1 MAETLERNP
10 HAAVRPEWL
19 ALRTEAILEPELK
32 IVDPHHHLWDRQDN
46 RYLFHDLLA
55 DMNAG
60 HNVVSTVF
68 VQCRTM
74 LRAEGSAALAPLGE
88 VEFVTGIAAMSAS
101 GVYGS
106 ARACAGIV
114 AGADLQL
121 GDQVTAVLELMA
133 HSAGGRL
140 RGVRNPVVW
149 HSSPGVQSS
158 TASPPPKGLMADT
171 AFRKGVVQLGLLG
184 LSLDVWAYHTQLGEI
199 YELAK
204 ANPKVTVIVDHFGGP
219 VGVGPHAAD
228 MSDMFKQ
235 WRSGIALVA
244 SLPNTVIK
252 MGGAGMQVFGI
263 RFDQEP
269 MPPASEQLAIAWRAY
284 FETCVELFGPDRCM
298 FESNFPVDKGMFSY
312 QVLWNGFKRLAK
324 DCSAAE
330 KTALF
335 SGTAER
341 VYRLV

>member
-10 HAAVRPEWL
+10 HAAVRPDWL
-19 ALRTEAILEPELK
+19 ALRTEAIIEPELK

-74 LRAEGSAALAPLGE
+74 LRAEGPAALAPLGE

-101 GVYGS
+101 GIYGA

-121 GDQVTAVLELMA
+121 GEKVAPVLELMA

-184 LSLDVWAYHTQLGEI
+184 LSLDVWAYHTQLSEI

-228 MSDMFKQ
+228 MSEMFKQ

-252 MGGAGMQVFGI
+252 MGGAGMPVFGI
-263 RFDQEP
+263 RFDQAST
-269 MPPASEQLAIAWRAY
+269 PPASEQLAIAWRAY

>member
-1 MAETLERNP
+1 
-10 HAAVRPEWL
+10 
-19 ALRTEAILEPELK
+19 
-32 IVDPHHHLWDRQDN
+32 
-46 RYLFHDLLA
+46 
-55 DMNAG
+55 MNAG

-74 LRAEGSAALAPLGE
+74 LRADGPAALAPLGE

-101 GVYGS
+101 GIYGA

-121 GDQVTAVLELMA
+121 GEKVAPVLELMA

-228 MSDMFKQ
+228 MSEMFKQ

-252 MGGAGMQVFGI
+252 MGGAGMPVFGI
-263 RFDQEP
+263 RFDQAST
-269 MPPASEQLAIAWRAY
+269 PPASEQLAIAWRAY

-324 DCSAAE
+324 DYSATE
-330 KTALF
+330 KTAMF
-335 SGTAER
+335 SATAER

>member
-60 HNVVSTVF
+60 HKVVSTVF

-74 LRAEGSAALAPLGE
+74 LRAEGPAALAPLGE
-88 VEFVTGIAAMSAS
+88 VEFVTGIAAMSES
-101 GVYGS
+101 GIYGS

-121 GDQVTAVLELMA
+121 GDQVTPVLELMA

-149 HSSPGVQSS
+149 HSSPAVLSS
-158 TASPPPKGLMADT
+158 TAAPPPKGLMADT

-235 WRSGIALVA
+235 WRAGIALVA

-252 MGGAGMQVFGI
+252 MGGAGMPVFGI
-263 RFDQEP
+263 RFDHAP
-269 MPPASEQLAIAWRAY
+269 TPPASEQLAIAWRAY
-284 FETCVELFGPDRCM
+284 FETCVEFFGVNRCM

>member
-1 MAETLERNP
+1 
-10 HAAVRPEWL
+10 
-19 ALRTEAILEPELK
+19 
-32 IVDPHHHLWDRQDN
+32 
-46 RYLFHDLLA
+46 
-55 DMNAG
+55 
-60 HNVVSTVF
+60 
-68 VQCRTM
+68 
-74 LRAEGSAALAPLGE
+74 LGE
-88 VEFVTGIAAMSAS
+88 VEFVTGIAAMSES
-101 GVYGS
+101 GIYGS

-121 GDQVTAVLELMA
+121 GDQVAPVLELMA

-149 HSSPGVQSS
+149 HSSPDVQSS

-219 VGVGPHAAD
+219 VGVGPHAAE

-235 WRSGIALVA
+235 WRTGIALVA

-252 MGGAGMQVFGI
+252 MGGAGMPVFGI
-263 RFDQEP
+263 RFDQAP
-269 MPPASEQLAIAWRAY
+269 TPPASEQLAVAWRAY
-284 FETCVELFGPDRCM
+284 FETCVEFFGADRCM

-324 DCSAAE
+324 DYSAAE
-330 KTALF
+330 KTAMF
-335 SGTAER
+335 SATAER

>member
-10 HAAVRPEWL
+10 HAAVRPDWL
-19 ALRTEAILEPELK
+19 ALRTEAIIEPELK

-74 LRAEGSAALAPLGE
+74 LRADGPAALAPLGE

-101 GVYGS
+101 GIYGA

-121 GDQVTAVLELMA
+121 GEKVAPVLELMA

-171 AFRKGVVQLGLLG
+171 VFRKGVVQLGLLG

-228 MSDMFKQ
+228 MSEMFKQ

-252 MGGAGMQVFGI
+252 MGGAGMPVFGI
-263 RFDQEP
+263 RFDQAST
-269 MPPASEQLAIAWRAY
+269 PPASEQLAIAWRAY

>member
-19 ALRTEAILEPELK
+19 ALRTEAIIEPELK

-74 LRAEGSAALAPLGE
+74 LRADGPSALAPLGE

-101 GVYGS
+101 GIYGA

-121 GDQVTAVLELMA
+121 GEKVAPVLELMA

-228 MSDMFKQ
+228 MSEMFKQ

-252 MGGAGMQVFGI
+252 MGGAGMPVFGI
-263 RFDQEP
+263 RFDQAST
-269 MPPASEQLAIAWRAY
+269 PPASEQLAIAWRAY

>member
-1 MAETLERNP
+1 MSQTVERNP
-10 HAAVRPEWL
+10 HAAVRPNWL
-19 ALRTEAILEPELK
+19 ALRTEAIIEPELK

-60 HNVVSTVF
+60 HTVVSTVV
-68 VQCRTM
+68 VQCRSM
-74 LRAEGSAALAPLGE
+74 LRADGPAALAPLGE
-88 VEFVTGIAAMSAS
+88 VEFVTGIAAMSES
-101 GVYGS
+101 GSYGS

-121 GDQVTAVLELMA
+121 GEQVAPVLELMA

-149 HSSPGVQSS
+149 HSSPDVLSS

-228 MSDMFKQ
+228 MNDMFKQ
-235 WRSGIALVA
+235 WRAGIALVA

-252 MGGAGMQVFGI
+252 MGGAGMPVFGI
-263 RFDQEP
+263 RFDQAP
-269 MPPASEQLAIAWRAY
+269 TPPASEQLATAWRAY
-284 FETCVELFGPDRCM
+284 FETCVELFGVDRCM

-330 KTALF
+330 KAALF
-335 SGTAER
+335 SATAER

>member
-1 MAETLERNP
+1 MAEIVERNP
-10 HAAVRPEWL
+10 HSAVRPEWL

-46 RYLFHDLLA
+46 RYLFHDLLS

-74 LRAEGSAALAPLGE
+74 LRADGPAALAPLGE

-101 GVYGS
+101 GIYGS

-121 GDQVTAVLELMA
+121 GDQVTPVLELMA
-133 HSAGGRL
+133 RSAGGRL

-149 HSSPGVQSS
+149 HSSPDVQSS

-204 ANPKVTVIVDHFGGP
+204 ANPRVTVIVDHFGGP

-228 MSDMFKQ
+228 MSEMFKQ
-235 WRSGIALVA
+235 WRAGIALVA

-252 MGGAGMQVFGI
+252 MGGAGMPVFGI
-263 RFDQEP
+263 RFDQAP
-269 MPPASEQLAIAWRAY
+269 TPPASEQLAIAWRAY
-284 FETCVELFGPDRCM
+284 FETCVELFGADRCM

-312 QVLWNGFKRLAK
+312 HVLWNGFKRLAK

-341 VYRLV
+341 VYRLG

>member
-1 MAETLERNP
+1 MAEIVERNP
-10 HAAVRPEWL
+10 HSAVRPEWL

-46 RYLFHDLLA
+46 RYLFHDLLS

-74 LRAEGSAALAPLGE
+74 LRADGPAALAPLGE

-101 GVYGS
+101 GIYGS

-121 GDQVTAVLELMA
+121 GDQVTPVLELMA
-133 HSAGGRL
+133 RSAGGRL

-149 HSSPGVQSS
+149 HSSPDVQSS

-199 YELAK
+199 YELDK

-228 MSDMFKQ
+228 MSEMFKQ
-235 WRSGIALVA
+235 WRAGIALVA

-252 MGGAGMQVFGI
+252 MGGAGMPVFGI
-263 RFDQEP
+263 RFDQAP
-269 MPPASEQLAIAWRAY
+269 TPPASEQLAIAWRAY
-284 FETCVELFGPDRCM
+284 FETCVELFGADRCM

-312 QVLWNGFKRLAK
+312 HVLWNGFKRLAK

-341 VYRLV
+341 VYRLG

>member
-1 MAETLERNP
+1 MAEIVERNP
-10 HAAVRPEWL
+10 HSAVRPEWL
-19 ALRTEAILEPELK
+19 ALRTEEILEPELK

-46 RYLFHDLLA
+46 RYLFHDLLS

-74 LRAEGSAALAPLGE
+74 LRADGPAALAPLGE

-101 GVYGS
+101 GIYGS

-121 GDQVTAVLELMA
+121 GDQVTPVLELMA
-133 HSAGGRL
+133 RSAGGRL

-149 HSSPGVQSS
+149 HSSPDVQSS

-228 MSDMFKQ
+228 MSEMFKQ
-235 WRSGIALVA
+235 WRAGIALVA

-252 MGGAGMQVFGI
+252 MGGAGMPVFGI
-263 RFDQEP
+263 RFDQAP
-269 MPPASEQLAIAWRAY
+269 TPPASEQLAIAWRAY
-284 FETCVELFGPDRCM
+284 FETCVELFGADRCM

-312 QVLWNGFKRLAK
+312 HVLWNGFKRLAK

-341 VYRLV
+341 VYRLG

>member
-10 HAAVRPEWL
+10 HSTVRPEWL

-74 LRAEGSAALAPLGE
+74 LRADGPTALAPLGE

-101 GVYGS
+101 GVYGA

-114 AGADLQL
+114 AGADLRL
-121 GDQVTAVLELMA
+121 GDQVTPVLELMA

-149 HSSPGVQSS
+149 HASPDVQSS
-158 TASPPPKGLMADT
+158 TATPPPKGLMADT

-184 LSLDVWAYHTQLGEI
+184 LSLDVWAYHTQLGEV

-219 VGVGPHAAD
+219 VGVGPHASD
-228 MSDMFKQ
+228 MSEMFKQ
-235 WRSGIALVA
+235 WRAGIALVA

-252 MGGAGMQVFGI
+252 MGGAGMPVFGI
-263 RFDQEP
+263 RFDQAP
-269 MPPASEQLAIAWRAY
+269 TPPASEQLATAWRAY
-284 FETCVELFGPDRCM
+284 FETCIEFFGVDRCM

-335 SGTAER
+335 SATAER

>member
-10 HAAVRPEWL
+10 HCTVRPEWL

-68 VQCRTM
+68 VQCRSM
-74 LRAEGSAALAPLGE
+74 LRVDGPAALKPLGE
-88 VEFVTGIAAMSAS
+88 VEFVTGIAAMSES
-101 GVYGS
+101 GTYGA

-121 GDQVTAVLELMA
+121 GDQVAPVLELMA

-149 HSSPGVQSS
+149 HASPDVQSS
-158 TASPPPKGLMADT
+158 TATPPPKGLMADT

-184 LSLDVWAYHTQLGEI
+184 LSLDVWAYHTQLGEV

-219 VGVGPHAAD
+219 VGVGPHASD
-228 MSDMFKQ
+228 MSEMFKQ
-235 WRSGIALVA
+235 WRAGIALVA

-252 MGGAGMQVFGI
+252 MGGAGMPVFGI
-263 RFDQEP
+263 RFDQAP
-269 MPPASEQLAIAWRAY
+269 TPPASEQLATAWRAY
-284 FETCVELFGPDRCM
+284 FETCIEFFGVDRCM

-335 SGTAER
+335 SATAER

>member
-1 MAETLERNP
+1 
-10 HAAVRPEWL
+10 
-19 ALRTEAILEPELK
+19 
-32 IVDPHHHLWDRQDN
+32 
-46 RYLFHDLLA
+46 
-55 DMNAG
+55 
-60 HNVVSTVF
+60 
-68 VQCRTM
+68 M
-74 LRAEGSAALAPLGE
+74 LRAGGPAALAPLGE
-88 VEFVTGIAAMSAS
+88 VEFVTGIAAMSES
-101 GVYGS
+101 GIYGS

-121 GDQVTAVLELMA
+121 GDQVTPVLELMA

-149 HSSPGVQSS
+149 HSSPDVQSS

-219 VGVGPHAAD
+219 VGVGPHAAE

-235 WRSGIALVA
+235 WRAGIALVA

-252 MGGAGMQVFGI
+252 MGGAGMPVFGI
-263 RFDQEP
+263 RFDQAP
-269 MPPASEQLAIAWRAY
+269 TPPASEQLAVAWRAY
-284 FETCVELFGPDRCM
+284 FETCVEFFGVDRCM

-324 DCSAAE
+324 DYSATE
-330 KTALF
+330 KTAMF

>member
-19 ALRTEAILEPELK
+19 ALRTEAIIEPELK

-74 LRAEGSAALAPLGE
+74 LRADGPAALAPLGE

-101 GVYGS
+101 GVYGA

-121 GDQVTAVLELMA
+121 GDQVTPVLELMA

-149 HSSPGVQSS
+149 HSSSAVQSS

-235 WRSGIALVA
+235 WRTGIALVA

-252 MGGAGMQVFGI
+252 MGGAGMPVFGI
-263 RFDQEP
+263 RFDQAP
-269 MPPASEQLAIAWRAY
+269 TPPASEQLAIAWRAY
-284 FETCVELFGPDRCM
+284 FETCVELFGADRCM

-330 KTALF
+330 KTSLF
-335 SGTAER
+335 SATAER

>member
-1 MAETLERNP
+1 MAQTLAKNP
-10 HAAVRPEWL
+10 HIGIRPEWL
-19 ALRTEAILEPELK
+19 ALRTEEILEPELK
-32 IVDPHHHLWDRQDN
+32 IVDPHHHLWERQDN
-46 RYLFHDLLA
+46 LYLFHDLLA

-60 HNVVSTVF
+60 HHVVSTVF
-68 VQCRTM
+68 VQCRSM
-74 LRAEGSAALAPLGE
+74 LRKDGPAALAPLGE

-101 GVYGS
+101 GLYGS

-121 GDQVTAVLELMA
+121 GDQVAPVLELMA

-149 HSSPGVQSS
+149 HSSPDVES
-158 TASPPPKGLMADT
+158 TTAVLPAKGLMADT
-171 AFRKGVVQLGLLG
+171 AFRKGVAQLGMHG
-184 LSLDVWAYHTQLGEI
+184 LSLDVWAYHTQLGEL

-228 MSDMFKQ
+228 MTDMFKQ
-235 WRSGIALVA
+235 WRAGIALVA

-252 MGGAGMQVFGI
+252 MGGAGMPVFGI
-263 RFDQEP
+263 RFDQGP
-269 MPPASEQLAIAWRAY
+269 TPPASEQLAVAWRAY
-284 FETCVELFGPDRCM
+284 FETCIECFGVDRCM

-324 DCSAAE
+324 DYSASE
-330 KTALF
+330 KSALF
-335 SGTAER
+335 SATAER

>member
-1 MAETLERNP
+1 MAEIVERNP
-10 HAAVRPEWL
+10 HSAVRPEWL

-46 RYLFHDLLA
+46 RYLFHDLLS

-74 LRAEGSAALAPLGE
+74 LRADGPAALAPLGE

-101 GVYGS
+101 GIYGS

-121 GDQVTAVLELMA
+121 GDQVTPVLELMA
-133 HSAGGRL
+133 RSAGGRL

-149 HSSPGVQSS
+149 HSSPDVQSS

-228 MSDMFKQ
+228 MSEMFKQ
-235 WRSGIALVA
+235 WRAGIALVA

-252 MGGAGMQVFGI
+252 MGGAGMPVFGI
-263 RFDQEP
+263 RFDQAP
-269 MPPASEQLAIAWRAY
+269 TPPASEQLAIAWRAY
-284 FETCVELFGPDRCM
+284 FETCVELFGADRCM

-312 QVLWNGFKRLAK
+312 HVLWNGFKRLAK

-341 VYRLV
+341 VYRLG

>member
-10 HAAVRPEWL
+10 HAAVRPDWL
-19 ALRTEAILEPELK
+19 ALRIEAIIEPELK

-74 LRAEGSAALAPLGE
+74 LRADGPAALAPLGE

-101 GVYGS
+101 GIYGA

-121 GDQVTAVLELMA
+121 GEKVAPVLELMA

-228 MSDMFKQ
+228 MSEMFKQ

-252 MGGAGMQVFGI
+252 MGGAGMPVFGI
-263 RFDQEP
+263 RFDQAST
-269 MPPASEQLAIAWRAY
+269 PPASEQLAIAWRAY